1 LRAQLVPTVSKM
13 NESRVVR
20 TALSAMT
27 FNVRYDEPAD
37 GSQAWPHRREL
48 VIATIRSHDP
58 DLIGLQEPTASQF
71 EEIAAGL
78 AEYTAF
84 GLFTD
89 EWSGVEP
96 HGGFFRTERFE
107 LRASGLFWLSE
118 TPEIAHSVSWDND
131 WGPRA
136 CGWVRLR
143 DRLTDRELVFA
154 STHVDT
160 NAGSWLPSA
169 QALHRELA
177 AGADERTADDPA
189 IVLVGDFNCP
199 AGSDAHRYLLSDGR
213 YRDAWLEAGRAD
225 DGEVTYHGFTGAT
238 RLTDRAAY
246 PPDAF
251 AFHNY
256 RIDWILVRGGLT
268 STAADIDVRREDD
281 VMPSDHY
288 PVMAVLEWERVRP
301 DR

>member
-1 LRAQLVPTVSKM
+1 LRAQLVPAVSKM
-13 NESRVVR
+13 NESRIVR
-20 TALSAMT
+20 TPLSAMT

-37 GSQAWPHRREL
+37 GSQAWSHRREL
-48 VIATIRSHDP
+48 VIETIRSHDP

-71 EEIAAGL
+71 DEIAAGL
-78 AEYTAF
+78 VEYTAF
-84 GLFTD
+84 GLHTD
-89 EWSGVEP
+89 EWGGVEP
-96 HGGFFRTERFE
+96 HGGFFRAERFE

-118 TPEIAHSVSWDND
+118 TPDIAHSVSWDND

-169 QALHRELA
+169 QVLHRELA
-177 AGADERTADDPA
+177 LVAGHRA

-199 AGSDAHRYLLSDGR
+199 AGTDAYRCLLSDGH
-213 YRDAWLEAGRAD
+213 YRDAWLEGGRAD
-225 DGEVTYHGFTGAT
+225 DDEVTYHGFTGAT

-246 PPDAF
+246 PADAF
-251 AFHNY
+251 ALHNY
-256 RIDWILVRGGLT
+256 RIDWILVRGELT
-268 STAADIDVRREDD
+268 CMAADIDIGREED

-288 PVMAVLEWERVRP
+288 PVVASLEWSDSPRT
-301 DR
+301 